1 MKVLKEYMEETFNE
15 EMRATYFFDEN
26 GNALDIGW
34 DDYENYVIVNV
45 EKADTDIESAQKIIV
60 KLK

>member
-1 MKVLKEYMEETFNE
+1 MQNLKEYMEETFNE
-15 EMRATYFFDEN
+15 EMRVTCFFDEN

-45 EKADTDIESAQKIIV
+45 EKVDADIECTQKIIV

>member
-1 MKVLKEYMEETFNE
+1 MKDLKEYMEETFNE
-15 EMRATYFFDEN
+15 EMRVTYFFDES
-26 GNALDIGW
+26 GNASDIGW

-45 EKADTDIESAQKIIV
+45 EKVDTDIENTQKIIV

>member
-1 MKVLKEYMEETFNE
+1 MKDLKEYMEETFNG
-15 EMRATYFFDEN
+15 EMRVTYFLDEN

-45 EKADTDIESAQKIIV
+45 EKVDTDIESAQKIIV